1 MQEALHAHILN
12 ADHYANYLKMKTELG
27 GLKAKRDA
35 QARHKNKRSAKV
47 IADQTKDALR
57 EMRED
62 I

>member
-1 MQEALHAHILN
+1 VQEALRAGILS
-12 ADHYANYLKMKTELG
+12 AAHYASYLKMKSELG
-27 GLKAKRDA
+27 DLKTKRDV
-35 QARHKNKRSAKV
+35 QARHGNKRSAKV